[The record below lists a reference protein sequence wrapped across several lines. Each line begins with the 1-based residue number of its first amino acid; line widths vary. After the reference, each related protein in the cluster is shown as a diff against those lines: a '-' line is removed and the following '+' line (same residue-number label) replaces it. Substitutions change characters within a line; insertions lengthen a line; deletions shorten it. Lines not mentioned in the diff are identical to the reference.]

1 MSVNLQSHTISQR
14 KSLKLKGT
22 KTSVTKNQILIST
35 GIVSLDAVL
44 DGGIPIGTV
53 ALIEEENHGRNA
65 DLITKHFIAEGV
77 VCDHSILIADVE
89 RNPEATANDLPKLIQ
104 EESFQPADIIAEDFK
119 IAWRYSQNP
128 IYDSK
133 PHHTSISFGHTFD
146 MSAKLLVDELQIIKY
161 WPAEKSQGTSYSELF
176 EHINT
181 IITKGGFSTK
191 IPVEQ
196 RRVLRITIS
205 NLFSPIWDSN
215 DMNVVMFLYKLRIL
229 VRSSYASCLI
239 TTRAHIIDDV
249 IKCRIEHFM
258 DTVLI
263 FKPMELSSCADYN
276 GKLIIGKLAS
286 FNTFL
291 YEPLSIDWA
300 TKLTRKKLCIEKL
313 HLPPCL
319 NSGDDNENV
328 HTKQLSCAS
337 TTSVLNF

>member
-1 MSVNLQSHTISQR
+1 MSLNLQSHTISQR

-53 ALIEEENHGRNA
+53 ALVEEENYGRNA
-65 DLITKHFIAEGV
+65 YLITKHFIAEGI

-89 RNPEATANDLPKLIQ
+89 RKPGTIANDLPKPIH
-104 EESFQPADIIAEDFK
+104 EDSFQPTDIVAEDFK

-133 PHHTSISFGHTFD
+133 PYHTSISFGHTFD
-146 MSAKLLVDELQIIKY
+146 MSAKLPVNELQNIRC
-161 WPAEKSQGTSYSELF
+161 WPVDKSQGTSYSELL

-181 IITKGGFSTK
+181 VIIKGGFSTK

-196 RRVLRITIS
+196 RHVLRITIS
-205 NLFSPIWDSN
+205 NLFSPIWDFN
-215 DMNVVMFLYKLRIL
+215 DMDVVTFLYKLRIL
-229 VRSSYASCLI
+229 VRSSYATCLI
-239 TTRAHIIDDV
+239 TTQAHVIDDV
-249 IKCRIEHFM
+249 TKCRIEHFV

-291 YEPLSIDWA
+291 YEPLSVDWA

-319 NSGDDNENV
+319 NTGDDNENI